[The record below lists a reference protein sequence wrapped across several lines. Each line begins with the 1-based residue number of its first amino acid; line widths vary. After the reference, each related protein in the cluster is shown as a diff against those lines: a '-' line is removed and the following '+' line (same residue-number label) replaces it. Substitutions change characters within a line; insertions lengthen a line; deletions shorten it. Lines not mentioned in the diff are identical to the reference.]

1 MKSIKIEQGGLV
13 PLFVRRSIFSS
24 DTLFVEHGHDN
35 ILLTREGARK
45 LRKTLKKWLKEN
57 DHE

>member
-1 MKSIKIEQGGLV
+1 MNQTKVKQDGLIPFYVRQSIIKDDHAFINQGNDYIIV
-13 PLFVRRSIFSS
+13 
-24 DTLFVEHGHDN
+24 
-35 ILLTREGARK
+35 TREGARK

>member
-1 MKSIKIEQGGLV
+1 MNQTKVKQDGLIPLYVRPSIIADDLAFIDQGNDYIV
-13 PLFVRRSIFSS
+13 V
-24 DTLFVEHGHDN
+24 
-35 ILLTREGARK
+35 TREGARK